1 MAQTNNNKHLTAE
14 DRKIIETGICNDSN
28 KVSIANT
35 LGKDKST
42 IGKEIKLHRSL
53 VYKCSMPLECQN
65 YRKCKYERSCTIE
78 CPEYKPF
85 KCGRRDRS
93 PGACNGCKSWNS
105 CRFSKYKYS
114 ADIAENEYTSLLA
127 SSREGINTNEE
138 NLKKLGLILKPYI
151 DRGVSIYSILQFHP
165 EIEQSEKTIYT
176 YINDGIFRNAGILI
190 RPIDMKRMVSRK
202 ITKKDSNVYKERKDR
217 TYLKDRLY
225 EDYLN
230 YIKENP
236 NAKICQMDTVYNHSS
251 GPFMQTFKFLAYSIM
266 IILFRET
273 RTALDMYNGILLL
286 ETILGPDIFRKEAE
300 ILLTDRGSE
309 FTMSEDIEK
318 RDDGSRRTRIF
329 YCDPMASG
337 QKGSLEVNHEDIRLV
352 FPKGTDL
359 IAMGFVDQ
367 KSANT
372 LSSHLNS
379 YPKEKLEG
387 KTPFQFL
394 EFLNPA
400 MAQRLRDFGI
410 SEIAPDKVL
419 LKPYL
424 LKK

>member
-1 MAQTNNNKHLTAE
+1 
-14 DRKIIETGICNDSN
+14 
-28 KVSIANT
+28 
-35 LGKDKST
+35 
-42 IGKEIKLHRSL
+42 
-53 VYKCSMPLECQN
+53 
-65 YRKCKYERSCTIE
+65 
-78 CPEYKPF
+78 
-85 KCGRRDRS
+85 
-93 PGACNGCKSWNS
+93 
-105 CRFSKYKYS
+105 
-114 ADIAENEYTSLLA
+114 
-127 SSREGINTNEE
+127 
-138 NLKKLGLILKPYI
+138 
-151 DRGVSIYSILQFHP
+151 
-165 EIEQSEKTIYT
+165 
-176 YINDGIFRNAGILI
+176 
-190 RPIDMKRMVSRK
+190 MVSRK